1 MRRDWRVAT
10 SPPFPC
16 ACRLFTPSRIRSN
29 SVSASSTR
37 RGLVLRL
44 TTTSPPRTGD
54 TSTTSLYTANR
65 LRTYSRSATSER
77 AERNRHRRVYTR
89 NRPQQIEVMEFES
102 LAAANGFGEETAP
115 LSAVWL
121 PCACPAGAREDSFSV
136 SLLPS
141 RAAAA
146 VARLV
151 VILIFG
157 VVSSSSSSNCT

>member
-1 MRRDWRVAT
+1 VR
-10 SPPFPC
+10 
-16 ACRLFTPSRIRSN
+16 
-29 SVSASSTR
+29 
-37 RGLVLRL
+37 
-44 TTTSPPRTGD
+44 
-54 TSTTSLYTANR
+54 
-65 LRTYSRSATSER
+65 
-77 AERNRHRRVYTR
+77 
-89 NRPQQIEVMEFES
+89 EFES

-146 VARLV
+146 AVARLV

-157 VVSSSSSSNCT
+157 VVSSSSSSCT